1 MPEFLVKVADESGHV
16 AQHVESAR
24 SQEEARERYAQQG
37 LLVYSVKPR
46 GMLGAGSWQRQRR
59 VKMGQ
64 FVIFN
69 QQFVTLIKAGLPI
82 LMALELLAK
91 RQRDARFKSQLEN
104 VHERVRSGEV
114 LSQAFEAQ
122 GAFPRMYVTTL
133 QAGERSGNLEEVL
146 NRYIGF
152 ERVAL
157 SFRKK
162 FKASLIY
169 PAILFVVVTLMLTYL
184 FTFVIPRFSALYA
197 DLHAELPPLTQ
208 FMLAFGV
215 GAQRWGLIA
224 LPFLVAGG
232 AGLWWWTRG
241 AAGGEW
247 LDRLRMRT
255 PRLGQIWLKYEVAML
270 ARMLATLLAGGLPLV
285 NALETAAGSMDS
297 RLISGGIGQAA
308 QRVRE
313 GASLSRS
320 LEETRVFPDLAVEM
334 IEVGESTGA
343 LPQMLNSVAEFFE
356 EDVEMALGAALSLIE
371 PVIIVFMGVIVAFV
385 LISLYMP
392 IFSLGAAGRLH

>member
-1 MPEFLVKVADESGHV
+1 
-16 AQHVESAR
+16 
-24 SQEEARERYAQQG
+24 
-37 LLVYSVKPR
+37 
-46 GMLGAGSWQRQRR
+46 
-59 VKMGQ
+59 MGQ

-82 LMALELLAK
+82 LTALELLAK
-91 RQRDARFKSQLEN
+91 RQRDARFKAQLEN
-104 VHERVRSGEV
+104 VRDRVRAGEV

-133 QAGERSGNLEEVL
+133 EAGERSGNLEEVL

-157 SFRKK
+157 TFRKK
-162 FKASLIY
+162 LLASLIY
-169 PAILFVVVTLMLTYL
+169 PVLLFVMVAGMLTFL
-184 FTFVIPRFSALYA
+184 FLYVIPRFNELYS
-197 DLHAELPPLTQ
+197 DLHAQLPAITR

-215 GAQRWGLIA
+215 GLQRWGLIA
-224 LPFLVAGG
+224 FPFLVTGG
-232 AGLWWWTRG
+232 ASFWWWTRT

-247 LDRLRMRT
+247 MDRVRLRT

-285 NALETAAGSMDS
+285 NALETAASSMDS
-297 RLISGGIGQAA
+297 RTISLGVEQAA

-313 GASLSRS
+313 GAPLSRS
-320 LEETRVFPDLAVEM
+320 LEEAHVFPDLAVEM
-334 IEVGESTGA
+334 VEVGESTGA

-356 EDVEMALGAALSLIE
+356 EDVETALGSALSLIE
-371 PVIIVFMGVIVAFV
+371 PVIIIFMGVVVAFV
-385 LISLYMP
+385 LVSLYMP